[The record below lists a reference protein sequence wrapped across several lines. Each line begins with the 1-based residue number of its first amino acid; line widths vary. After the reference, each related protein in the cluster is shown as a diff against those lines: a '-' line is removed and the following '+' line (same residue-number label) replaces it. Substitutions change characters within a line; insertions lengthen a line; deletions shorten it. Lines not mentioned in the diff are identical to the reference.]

1 MLERS
6 QCEAEAARDK
16 ALYGLAVRLLIDRPT
31 QLGRAFEPIDDL
43 DLSIATQERRAM
55 ELRELLGSVDR
66 RAMARG
72 IIVMIMI
79 LGAAVAGVILALTG

>member
-1 MLERS
+1 MVERS
-6 QCEAEAARDK
+6 QSEAEAARDK
-16 ALYGLAVRLLIDRPT
+16 ALYGLAERLLIDRPT

-43 DLSIATQERRAM
+43 DLSIATNERRAM